1 MKLLCGILFAGALCG
16 AASTLAQVSGS
27 PAHSEVA
34 REGAGVP
41 FSVGYKKKI
50 EIPVA
55 GATAAYSMDSSVA
68 EADAVNG
75 VVEIEGRSPGSAMV
89 VVVTAAGVQTL
100 SVIVPQPPPSYP
112 PGFVPPEA
120 VGGVGERGSYE
131 FRYSSDPAQITNAIE
146 FIRTQG
152 DSFTRLQITNATLFS
167 SSSTQTTVGFPL
179 ASYEISRPRRDV
191 TFIDQQVTDTPLTL
205 DGYLV
210 RGLHV
215 REGPWEFHGGFTSVA
230 IFQGLFLST
239 DPEYLAGISR
249 TFSLHGYGSLEGGFY
264 YFQNPRKELEVAGN
278 GGVGSLTW
286 RIRHKDKA
294 RLLAELGVSHW
305 GVAFASR
312 GEYDDKKT
320 RITGDFRVVPQ
331 RFASL
336 AVNNLRGTF
345 GDLNA
350 SHDFN
355 SRLFATLTLGQSG
368 FNLPLLQQDTFTASS
383 TVTYKLNHNFSLL
396 SGAAYSRFASRLPAA
411 ATIETVNLPIGVD
424 FASRHFGTGF
434 EYQRTDN
441 FDGSGGNDY
450 SFNAR
455 GAAGQFQMSAF
466 YRHDV
471 QVPTIASVFAQIP
484 GLEDLLQRA
493 GIVVTNPDELAQLL
507 NNTALLATLGFS
519 VPLTVNLAP
528 VRNDLSASLGW
539 MGRGQSHPQVNL
551 SYFDS
556 RSELIQGK
564 FNFSSSSVSY
574 SQRVTHTNDVV
585 ASLSLLRTFSGTGSA
600 DFRPV
605 FSLSLRH
612 RFSSA
617 PGLLLPGRHGA
628 IQGHVFR
635 DDQST
640 TLYKD
645 SQSGMA
651 GVEVRLD
658 EDRVTHTDANGYYA
672 FHHVPFGTHTV
683 EAKVDSSEPFFHTT
697 DSPATAAINSTVDFG
712 INFAK
717 GQLFGYLLNDA
728 GAGINGV
735 TVELEGAGTARTVQ
749 TDMDGKFTF
758 RGLESG
764 SYTVKTEPGSYPSG
778 YSLQN
783 LEPRQATVELGK
795 PEKVEISVRAIR
807 AISGRITAY
816 DRVTQKTVSMAD
828 VPVRLKELKL
838 ETKSGSNGAYVFRN
852 LPAGTYTLVATY
864 AGKEISRSVIV
875 PSGPASMRDV
885 DLDVGAK

>member
-1 MKLLCGILFAGALCG
+1 MKLLCGILCALAFWS
-16 AASTLAQVSGS
+16 AASTLAQVPGP
-27 PAHSEVA
+27 PAHTEVA

-55 GATAAYSMDSSVA
+55 GVTAAYSMDSTVV

-75 VVEIEGRSPGSAMV
+75 VVELEGRGPGTAIVMV
-89 VVVTAAGVQTL
+89 VTPAGVQTL
-100 SVIVPQPPPSYP
+100 SIVVPQPPPSYP
-112 PGFVPPEA
+112 PGFVPPAAE
-120 VGGVGERGSYE
+120 GSIGERGSYE
-131 FRYSSDPAQITNAIE
+131 VRYNSDPAQLTNSIE
-146 FIRTQG
+146 FIRSQG

-167 SSSTQTTVGFPL
+167 SSSNQTTVGFPL
-179 ASYEISRPRRDV
+179 ASYEISRPHRDI
-191 TFIDQQVTDTPLTL
+191 TFIDQQVTDAPLTL

-215 REGPWEFHGGFTSVA
+215 REGPWEFHGGFTSIA

-278 GGVGSLTW
+278 GGVGSLTY
-286 RIRHKDKA
+286 RIKHKDRA

-305 GVAFASR
+305 GVAFATR

-320 RITGDFRVVPQ
+320 RVTGDFRVVPQ
-331 RFASL
+331 RFVSL
-336 AVNNLRGTF
+336 AVNNLHGTF

-350 SHDFN
+350 SHDFSN
-355 SRLFATLTLGQSG
+355 RLFAALTLSQSG
-368 FNLPLLQQDTFTASS
+368 FNLPLLQQNTFSVNS
-383 TVTYKLNHNFSLL
+383 TFTYKLNRNFSLL
-396 SGAAYSRFASRLPAA
+396 SGAAYSRFASQLPAA
-411 ATIETVNLPIGVD
+411 ATIETVNLPIGMD

-450 SFNAR
+450 SFNIR
-455 GAAGQFQMSAF
+455 GSAGQFQMSAF

-484 GLEDLLQRA
+484 GLQDLLQRT
-493 GIVVTNPDELAQLL
+493 GIVVTSPDELAQLL

-519 VPLTVNLAP
+519 APLTVNLAP

-539 MGRGQSHPQVNL
+539 MGRSQSHPQLNL

-556 RSELIQGK
+556 RSELIQGE
-564 FNFSSSSVSY
+564 FNFSSSTVSY
-574 SQRVTHTNDVV
+574 SQRVSHTNDLV
-585 ASLSLLRTFSGTGSA
+585 ASFSLLRTFSGTGSA
-600 DFRPV
+600 DLRPL

-617 PGLLLPGRHGA
+617 PSLLLPGRHGA
-628 IQGHVFR
+628 IEGHVFR

-645 SQSGMA
+645 QQSGIA

-658 EDRVTHTDANGYYA
+658 DDRVTHTDANGYYA
-672 FHHVPFGTHTV
+672 FHHVPYGTHTV
-683 EAKVDSSEPFFHTT
+683 EARLESSEPFFHTT
-697 DSPATAAINSTVDFG
+697 DSPATAAINSTIDFG

-717 GQLFGYLLNDA
+717 GQIFGYLLNDA

-735 TVELEGAGTARTVQ
+735 TVELGGAGPTRTTQ
-749 TDMDGKFTF
+749 TDMDGKFNF
-758 RGLESG
+758 RGLEPG
-764 SYTVKTEPGSYPSG
+764 NYVVKTEPGSYPSG

-807 AISGRITAY
+807 AISGKVTAY
-816 DRVTQKTVSMAD
+816 DRSTLKTVPMAD
-828 VPVRLKELKL
+828 VSVRLKELKL
-838 ETKSGSNGAYVFRN
+838 ETRSGSSGAYVFRN
-852 LPAGTYTLVATY
+852 LPAGTYTLVAVY
-864 AGKEISRSVIV
+864 GGKEISRTVEV
-875 PSGPASMRDV
+875 PSGPASMRDI